1 MEYDE
6 FSKKWWKNV
15 MGALNDAL
23 LDTKEFEKDFFALLN
38 TERKIGFREGV
49 DENGNL
55 FSH

>member
-1 MEYDE
+1 
-6 FSKKWWKNV
+6 